1 MIAKKLN
8 TLNTDNRLAAHE
20 MAAADFHLLPLKKAD
35 KVPAFNLLLGNK
47 TEPYRKN
54 KANNNII
61 NSWFDSNENINIGIF
76 AGTKIDDEYSLV
88 IVDLDKKPTF
98 GFPITPIV
106 ETSRG
111 YHLYFKCKTNNLP
124 TAHKTER
131 GEIKTSG
138 YVVAPP
144 SLHHSGITY
153 RWTDFLSFQDVP
165 LADFEDRKEQ
175 IIGYLEGQTK
185 ASDRTQTKRK
195 KRRTE
200 KHVPTININCR
211 YKGFKSLSISTDK
224 DVNKRQLVE
233 LSKDEDVCLELMHR
247 LFNIDI
253 KRIGSTFRC
262 PLHDEDNPSAA
273 LYRTDNG
280 TIGFKDFHRSGSFY
294 TLPELYFEFLTGKQ
308 QSLKKGTSI
317 IWWCRMLADSKI
329 IKIPPIITP
338 KPLNNLSDKEKIL
351 FKGFVRLLEVQQAYD
366 PNNRAAPYTGNF
378 SADWTGLNR
387 NSIGT
392 FRKRLVKKGYI
403 RKVKEES
410 IAERIAA
417 RWELVMN

>member
-54 KANNNII
+54 KADKNII
-61 NSWFDSNENINIGIF
+61 NSWFDSDENINFGVF

-88 IVDLDKKPTF
+88 IVDLDIIPNF

-111 YHLYFKCKTNNLP
+111 YHLYFKCKSENLP
-124 TAHKTER
+124 AAHKTER
-131 GEIKTSG
+131 GEIKTNG

-144 SLHHSGITY
+144 SLHQSGIRY
-153 RWTDFLSFQDVP
+153 QWSDFLSFQDVP

-185 ASDRTQTKRK
+185 PTKKTKIKRK
-195 KRRTE
+195 KTRAE
-200 KHVPTININCR
+200 DHVPTNNIISR
-211 YKGFKSLSISTDK
+211 YKDLKSFSISTDEG
-224 DVNKRQLVE
+224 VNKRQLIE
-233 LSKDEDVCLELMHR
+233 LGKDANVCLALMQR
-247 LFNIDI
+247 LFNINI
-253 KRIGSTFRC
+253 KRIGSTFSC

-273 LYRTDNG
+273 LYRTDTG

-294 TLPELYFEFLTGKQ
+294 TLPELYFESLTGKH
-308 QSLKKGTSI
+308 QSLKKGTST

-329 IKIPPIITP
+329 IKIPTIIPP
-338 KPLNNLSDKEKIL
+338 KPLDNLSEKEKIL
-351 FKGFVRLLEVQQAYD
+351 YKGFIRLLEVQQAYD
-366 PNNRAAPYTGNF
+366 PTNRAAPYTRSF
-378 SADWTGLNR
+378 AADWTGLNR
-387 NSIGT
+387 NSIGVLMS
-392 FRKRLVKKGYI
+392 RLVEKSYI

-410 IAERIAA
+410 IAQRIA
-417 RWELVMN
+417 RWELVMH